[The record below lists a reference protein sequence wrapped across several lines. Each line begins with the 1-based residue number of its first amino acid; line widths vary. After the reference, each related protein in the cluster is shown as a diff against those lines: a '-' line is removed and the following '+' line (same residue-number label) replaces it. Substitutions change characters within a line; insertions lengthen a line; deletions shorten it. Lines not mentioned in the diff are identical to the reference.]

1 MTKVKIIKSLI
12 KEIDE
17 KISKLEEV
25 RETLFYM
32 LDAELK
38 QERKN
43 GDD

>member
-1 MTKVKIIKSLI
+1 MTKVEIIKSSI
-12 KEIDE
+12 KKIDE

-32 LDAELK
+32 LDVELK